1 MPRPITA
8 SDRRAPGGVK
18 LAAALFAL
26 YGVSA
31 FVNAAV
37 VLRGGGW
44 GSPRGWVP
52 VLIQVIG
59 AGIVA
64 WGLLRGRRWAWW
76 LGLAMGVFW
85 LAAGALTTLVVQR
98 DDLYWL
104 PPSGFQLVLAG
115 SLVCLGAAVAMLLT
129 PGVRAVFRRPAV

>member
-1 MPRPITA
+1 MRRPITA
-8 SDRRAPGGVK
+8 SDRRASGGVK

-31 FVNAAV
+31 FLNAAV

-44 GSPRGWVP
+44 SSSRGWVP
-52 VLIQVIG
+52 ALIQMIG

-64 WGLLRGRRWAWW
+64 WGLLSGGRWAWW
-76 LGLAMGVFW
+76 LGLVVGVFW

-104 PPSGFQLVLAG
+104 PPSGFQLVLAA
-115 SLVCLGAAVAMLLT
+115 SLVCLGAAVALLLT
-129 PGVRAVFRRPAV
+129 PAVRAAFRRPAV

>member
-31 FVNAAV
+31 FLNAVV

-64 WGLLRGRRWAWW
+64 WGLLGGRRWAWW
-76 LGLAMGVFW
+76 LGLVVGVCW

-104 PPSGFQLVLAG
+104 PPSGFQLVLAA
-115 SLVCLGAAVAMLLT
+115 SLVCLGAAVALLLT
-129 PGVRAVFRRPAV
+129 PRVRAVFRRPAV